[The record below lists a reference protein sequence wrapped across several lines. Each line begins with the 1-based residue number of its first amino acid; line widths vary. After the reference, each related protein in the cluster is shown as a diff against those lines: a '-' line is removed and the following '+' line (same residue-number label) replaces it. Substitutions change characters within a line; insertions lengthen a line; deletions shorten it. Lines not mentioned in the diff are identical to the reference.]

1 MEPEWWTDL
10 RDTLEA
16 AGRPDLVK
24 TIGEEMQRA
33 VRTEREIVAGA
44 FAGWIR
50 SAADETLRFLRG
62 ERGPLDLRAVRPVAA
77 DSASNKSGEG

>member
-1 MEPEWWTDL
+1 MEPEWWTEV
-10 RDTLEA
+10 REILEA

-33 VRTEREIVAGA
+33 RETEREIVAGA

-50 SAADETLRFLRG
+50 SAADEVKGFMLG
-62 ERGPLDLRAVRPVAA
+62 ERGPLDLKAEPARP
-77 DSASNKSGEG
+77 ELTP